1 MTLRWWYI
9 MKIIMIDKSVAKNKK
24 WFPNLFQ
31 KRFPNLFQKMI
42 SNLFQMTPR
51 TGKTESWRLVARRS
65 LRTRPTRTTQNTWQV
80 EQKVFFVCFFFFSKI
95 RAQTWSFNFD
105 FRKENPCG
113 GNPGPRPIRSQAV
126 GRLCSVS
133 NLYLVI
139 LFYISLLGEWNINF
153 LASGN
158 QFWLM
163 HNVVPLLIKI

>member
-65 LRTRPTRTTQNTWQV
+65 LRTRPTRTTQSTWQV
-80 EQKVFFVCFFFFSKI
+80 EFQKQKNCFFLLFQNYAHKHEE
-95 RAQTWSFNFD
+95 FNFD

-126 GRLCSVS
+126 GRLCKVS
-133 NLYLVI
+133 EISIFLQLVI
-139 LFYISLLGEWNINF
+139 NSDWCTMFCH
-153 LASGN
+153 
-158 QFWLM
+158 FWEKM
-163 HNVVPLLIKI
+163 KCECDCYLIG